1 MNTVRI
7 VKENDL
13 AQIAKIHKQQ
23 LADHY
28 LGNFS
33 EKLLLKFYESFYNDK
48 DIVFIVYEDQI
59 GIRGFIVGG
68 NLHRINNASSYFIK
82 NNIPLYGAEII
93 IRPKT
98 WLKSINKLVNVV
110 FKKKPNPVSLDAVMD
125 YTLLSIAVSKD
136 AQGLG
141 VASKMIDKFDEI
153 MKEKSEDYFLSVHDT
168 NDRALGFYYKKGFTK
183 ERHFDGEV
191 QFVKKFR

>member
-23 LADHY
+23 FADHY

-48 DIVFIVYEDQI
+48 NIVFIVYEDQI

-68 NLHRINNASSYFIK
+68 NLHRINNASSALSRASLAAV
-82 NNIPLYGAEII
+82 NTAHNG
-93 IRPKT
+93 
-98 WLKSINKLVNVV
+98 SI
-110 FKKKPNPVSLDAVMD
+110 F
-125 YTLLSIAVSKD
+125 
-136 AQGLG
+136 G
-141 VASKMIDKFDEI
+141 
-153 MKEKSEDYFLSVHDT
+153 
-168 NDRALGFYYKKGFTK
+168 
-183 ERHFDGEV
+183 GE
-191 QFVKKFR
+191 